1 MRAYMVNYLFRID
14 ESDLEQLRERAELT
28 GLSVSHQIRTAV
40 KAMLNNATPCGV
52 VMSGQIVSGFL
63 MVMR

>member
-1 MRAYMVNYLFRID
+1 MVNYLFKIE
-14 ESDLEQLRERAELT
+14 ESDLERLRQQSEAT
-28 GLSVSHQIRTAV
+28 GVSVSHQIRTAI
-40 KAMLNNATPCGV
+40 KGMFNSSIPCGI